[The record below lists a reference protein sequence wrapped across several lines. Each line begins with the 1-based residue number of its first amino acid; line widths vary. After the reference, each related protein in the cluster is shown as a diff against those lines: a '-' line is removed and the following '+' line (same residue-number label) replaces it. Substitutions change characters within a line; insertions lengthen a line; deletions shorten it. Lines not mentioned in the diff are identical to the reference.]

1 MATESNRLNT
11 RILLKYDT
19 YANWTANNPVLLAG
33 EVAIATIE
41 ESGNLQ
47 TVNPNGVSTPQ
58 VLIKVG
64 NGTSNYND
72 LKFVS
77 GLAADVYSWAK
88 ASKKP
93 TYAASEI
100 SGLSDYIATAG
111 DTNTEYKLVTVD
123 AATYKYKLQTR
134 AYAGGKWG
142 EWTDVEN
149 GALDLSAIDT
159 RLDTAEGNISDNA
172 TAIAKLNA
180 AADQT
185 GSVLNTVNTKI
196 QTLDANVSQ
205 EAGSDGLALNVVEV
219 DGVITSVSGSIKANT
234 YDAYGSAAAVQ
245 GETSKTVKDVED
257 AAAAAKSAADAAKKA
272 ADDEAAARV
281 AAIQGLYYTA
291 YEAGNDSGSTISFVG
306 TISETDGVISATKRD
321 LVFQSSYDPSTN
333 KAATMADITGAVANL
348 NGAMHFEGVST
359 SDPIENGVTING
371 KPDYVAAAGDI
382 VIYSIKEYVY
392 DGYKWVELG
401 DEGSAAAQI
410 QALDVADITV
420 GADSTLN
427 VVGQTDGSI
436 HATPVKIQIAQSQV
450 TGLTEALTNGSTKDN
465 TQDTAIKANED
476 AIKVINGVS
485 GDNTGDTGKS
495 MRVVAGEVAAAKIG
509 DLDKSDTAVAGEYV
523 SAVSQT
529 DGVITVSRAK
539 LPTIPDLVHTDSTA
553 TTPTAES
560 VSVIADIDVSGH
572 TITDTRVNVATTAG
586 VAAAIAK
593 LDADKDV
600 SSTKHVMTGVT
611 EVDGVLTSI
620 DEVELADIAFSG
632 NVADLKQTAET
643 YIVFDCGS
651 STKNI

>member
-1 MATESNRLNT
+1 MATENNRLNT

-33 EVAIATIE
+33 EVAIATIIE
-41 ESGNLQ
+41 EGNLQ

-88 ASKKP
+88 ASTKP
-93 TYAASEI
+93 TYTANEI

-123 AATYKYKLQTR
+123 AETYKYKLQTR

-159 RLDTAEGNISDNA
+159 RLDTAEGNISKNA
-172 TAIAKLNA
+172 AAIATLNA

-234 YDAYGSAAAVQ
+234 YDAHGSAAAVQ
-245 GETSKTVKDVED
+245 GNTSKTVKDVED
-257 AAAAAKSAADAAKKA
+257 AAAAAKKAADDAQKA

-281 AAIQGLYYTA
+281 AAIQGLDYTE
-291 YEAGNDSGSTISFVG
+291 YVAGNDSGSTISFVG

-333 KAATMADITGAVANL
+333 KAATMADVTGAIADL

-371 KPDYVAAAGDI
+371 KPDYVAAAGDV
-382 VIYSIKEYVY
+382 VIYGVKEYVY
-392 DGYKWVELG
+392 DGSKWVELG

-410 QALDVADITV
+410 QALDVPDINV

-436 HATPVKIQIAQSQV
+436 HATPIKIQIAQSQV
-450 TGLTEALTNGSTKDN
+450 TGLTEALTNGSTKDGE
-465 TQDTAIKANED
+465 QDTAIKANED
-476 AIKVINGVS
+476 AIKVING
-485 GDNTGDTGKS
+485 DDTGKS

-509 DLDKSDTAVAGEYV
+509 DLDKTDTAVAGEYV

-632 NVADLKQTAET
+632 NVKDLKQTAET

>member
-1 MATESNRLNT
+1 MATENNRLNT

-41 ESGNLQ
+41 SGNLQ
-47 TVNPNGVSTPQ
+47 TVNPNGVDTPQ

-88 ASKKP
+88 ASTKP
-93 TYAASEI
+93 TYAANEI
-100 SGLSDYIATAG
+100 SGLSDYISTAG

-159 RLDTAEGNISDNA
+159 RLDTAEGNISNNA
-172 TAIAKLNA
+172 AAIATLNA

-196 QTLDANVSQ
+196 QDLHANVSQ
-205 EAGSDGLALNVVEV
+205 EAGSDGLALNVVEAN
-219 DGVITSVSGSIKANT
+219 GVITSVSGSIKANT

-257 AAAAAKSAADAAKKA
+257 AAAAAQSAADAAKKA
-272 ADDEAAARV
+272 AEDEAAARV
-281 AAIQGLYYTA
+281 AAIQGLDYTA

-306 TISETDGVISATKRD
+306 TISEADGVISATKRD

-333 KAATMADITGAVANL
+333 KAATMADVTGAIADL
-348 NGAMHFEGVST
+348 NGAMHFEGVKDSVPT
-359 SDPIENGVTING
+359 NNEGYS
-371 KPDYVAAAGDI
+371 AGDVII
-382 VIYSIKEYVY
+382 VGIVEYVF
-392 DGYKWVELG
+392 DGTNWVELG
-401 DEGSAAAQI
+401 DEGNAGALIAG
-410 QALDVADITV
+410 LDVPDINV
-420 GADSTLN
+420 GADSTLTLI
-427 VVGQTDGSI
+427 GETDGLV
-436 HATPVKIQIAQSQV
+436 HATATKIQIAQSQV
-450 TGLTEALTNGSTKDN
+450 NGLVDALTNGSTKDGE
-465 TQDTAIKANED
+465 QDTAINANKD
-476 AIKVINGVS
+476 AIDVING
-485 GDNTGDTGKS
+485 DDTGKS
-495 MRVVAGEVAAAKIG
+495 MRVVAGEVASSQIG
-509 DLDKSDTAVAGEYV
+509 DLNKPDTAVAGEYV
-523 SAVSQT
+523 SAVSQAN
-529 DGVITVSRAK
+529 GIITVSRAK

-593 LDADKDV
+593 LGADKDV

-611 EVDGVLTSI
+611 EVNGVLTSI

>member
-1 MATESNRLNT
+1 MATENNRLNT

-33 EVAIATIE
+33 EVAIATI

-88 ASKKP
+88 ASEKP

-123 AATYKYKLQTR
+123 AETYKYKLQTR

-159 RLDTAEGNISDNA
+159 RLDTAESNISDNA
-172 TAIAKLNA
+172 AAIATLKA

-245 GETSKTVKDVED
+245 GNTSKTVKDVED
-257 AAAAAKSAADAAKKA
+257 AAAAAKSAAEAAKKA

-281 AAIQGLYYTA
+281 AAIQGLDYTE
-291 YEAGNDSGSTISFVG
+291 YVAGNDSGSTISFVG

-333 KAATMADITGAVANL
+333 KAATMADITGAVADL

-359 SDPIENGVTING
+359 SNPIENGVTING
-371 KPDYVAAAGDI
+371 KPDYVAAAGDV
-382 VIYSIKEYVY
+382 VIYGIKEYVY
-392 DGYKWVELG
+392 DGSKWVELG

-410 QALDVADITV
+410 QALDVADINV

-436 HATPVKIQIAQSQV
+436 HATPIKIQIAQSQV
-450 TGLTEALTNGSTKDN
+450 TGLVDALTNGSTKDSA
-465 TQDTAIKANED
+465 QDTAINANKD
-476 AIKVINGVS
+476 AIDVING
-485 GDNTGDTGKS
+485 DDAGKS
-495 MRVVAGEVAAAKIG
+495 MRVVAGEVATAQIG
-509 DLDKSDTAVAGEYV
+509 GLDKPDTAVAGEYV
-523 SAVSQT
+523 SAVSQS

-553 TTPTAES
+553 TTPTVES

-593 LDADKDV
+593 LDADKNV
-600 SSTKHVMTGVT
+600 SSVKHVMTGVT

>member
-1 MATESNRLNT
+1 MATENNRLNT

-41 ESGNLQ
+41 SGNLQ
-47 TVNPNGVSTPQ
+47 TVNPNGVDTPQ

-77 GLAADVYSWAK
+77 GLAADVYDWAK
-88 ASKKP
+88 ASTKP
-93 TYAASEI
+93 TYAANEI
-100 SGLSDYIATAG
+100 SGLSDYISTAG

-159 RLDTAEGNISDNA
+159 RLDTAESNISKNA
-172 TAIAKLNA
+172 AAIATLNA

-185 GSVLNTVNTKI
+185 GSVLNTINTKI
-196 QTLDANVSQ
+196 QDLHANVSQ
-205 EAGSDGLALNVVEV
+205 EAGSDGLALNVVEAN
-219 DGVITSVSGSIKANT
+219 GVITSVSGSIKANT

-245 GETSKTVKDVED
+245 GKTSKTVKDVED

-272 ADDEAAARV
+272 AEDEVAARV
-281 AAIQGLYYTA
+281 AAIQGLDYTE
-291 YEAGNDSGSTISFVG
+291 YVAGNDSGSTISFVG
-306 TISETDGVISATKRD
+306 TISEADGVISATKRD

-333 KAATMADITGAVANL
+333 KAATMADVTGAIADL

-371 KPDYVAAAGDI
+371 KPDYVAAAGDV
-382 VIYSIKEYVY
+382 VIYGIKEYVY
-392 DGYKWVELG
+392 DGSKWVELG
-401 DEGSAAAQI
+401 DEGNAGALIAG
-410 QALDVADITV
+410 LDVPDINV
-420 GADSTLN
+420 GADSTLTLI
-427 VVGQTDGSI
+427 GETDGLI
-436 HATPVKIQIAQSQV
+436 HATATKIQITQSQV
-450 TGLTEALTNGSTKDN
+450 TGLEDALTNGSTKDSQ
-465 TQDTAIKANED
+465 QDTVIKANED
-476 AIKVINGVS
+476 AIKVING
-485 GDNTGDTGKS
+485 DDTGKS
-495 MRVVAGEVAAAKIG
+495 MRVVAGEVAAAQIG
-509 DLDKSDTAVAGEYV
+509 GLDKPDTAVAGEYV
-523 SAVSQT
+523 SAVSQS

-553 TTPTAES
+553 TTPTEES

-593 LDADKDV
+593 LGADKDV

-632 NVADLKQTAET
+632 NVKDLKQTAET

>member
-41 ESGNLQ
+41 NGNLQ

-88 ASKKP
+88 ASTKP

-100 SGLSDYIATAG
+100 SGLSDYISTAG

-159 RLDTAEGNISDNA
+159 RLDTAEGDISDNA
-172 TAIAKLNA
+172 AAIATLNA

-196 QTLDANVSQ
+196 QTLNADVSQ
-205 EAGSDGLALNVVEV
+205 EAGSDGLALNVVEAN
-219 DGVITSVSGSIKANT
+219 GVITSVSGSIKANT

-245 GETSKTVKDVED
+245 GKTSKTVKDVEE

-281 AAIQGLYYTA
+281 AAIQGLDYTA

-306 TISETDGVISATKRD
+306 TISEADGVISATKRD

-333 KAATMADITGAVANL
+333 KAATMADVTGAIADL
-348 NGAMHFEGVST
+348 NGAMHFEGVKDSVPT
-359 SDPIENGVTING
+359 NNEGYS
-371 KPDYVAAAGDI
+371 AGDVII
-382 VIYSIKEYVY
+382 VGIVEYVF
-392 DGYKWVELG
+392 DGTKWSELG
-401 DEGSAAAQI
+401 NEGTAGALIAG
-410 QALDVADITV
+410 LDVDDINV
-420 GADSTLN
+420 GADSTLTLI
-427 VVGQTDGSI
+427 GETDGLI
-436 HATPVKIQIAQSQV
+436 HATATKIKIAQSQV
-450 TGLTEALTNGSTKDN
+450 DGLEDALTNGSTKDSQ
-465 TQDTAIKANED
+465 QDTAIKANAD

-560 VSVIADIDVSGH
+560 VSVVSDIDVSGH

>member
-33 EVAIATIE
+33 EVAIATI

-88 ASKKP
+88 AENKP
-93 TYAASEI
+93 TYSANEI
-100 SGLSDYIATAG
+100 SGLSDYISTAG

-142 EWTDVEN
+142 EWADVEN

-159 RLDTAEGNISDNA
+159 RLDTAESNISDNA
-172 TAIAKLNA
+172 AAIATLNA

-196 QTLDANVSQ
+196 QTLHADVSQ
-205 EAGSDGLALNVVEV
+205 EAGLDGLALNVVEAN
-219 DGVITSVSGSIKANT
+219 GVITSVSGSIKANT

-245 GETSKTVKDVED
+245 GKTSKTVKDVED

-272 ADDEAAARV
+272 AEDEAAARV
-281 AAIQGLYYTA
+281 AAIQGLDYAEYV
-291 YEAGNDSGSTISFVG
+291 AGNDSGSTISFVG

-333 KAATMADITGAVANL
+333 KAATMADITGAVADL
-348 NGAMHFEGVST
+348 NGAMHFEGVKDSVPT
-359 SDPIENGVTING
+359 NNEGYS
-371 KPDYVAAAGDI
+371 AGDVII
-382 VIYSIKEYVY
+382 VGIVEYVF
-392 DGYKWVELG
+392 DGTKWVELG
-401 DEGSAAAQI
+401 NEGTAGALIAG
-410 QALDVADITV
+410 LDVPDIEV
-420 GADSTLN
+420 GADSTLT
-427 VVGQTDGSI
+427 VIGETDGLV
-436 HATPVKIQIAQSQV
+436 HATATKIQIAQSQV

-495 MRVVAGEVAAAKIG
+495 MRVVAGEVAAAQIG
-509 DLDKSDTAVAGEYV
+509 DLNKPDTAVAGEYV

-529 DGVITVSRAK
+529 DGIITVSRAK

-553 TTPTAES
+553 TTPTAGS

-593 LDADKDV
+593 LDADKNV
-600 SSTKHVMTGVT
+600 SSVKHVMTGVT
-611 EVDGVLTSI
+611 EADGVLTSI
-620 DEVELADIAFSG
+620 DEVQLSDIAFSG

>member
-1 MATESNRLNT
+1 MATENNRLNT

-41 ESGNLQ
+41 SGNLQ
-47 TVNPNGVSTPQ
+47 TVNPNGVDTPQ

-88 ASKKP
+88 ASTKP
-93 TYAASEI
+93 TYKANEI

-159 RLDTAEGNISDNA
+159 RLDTAESNISKNA
-172 TAIAKLNA
+172 SAITKLNA

-196 QTLDANVSQ
+196 QTLNADVSQ
-205 EAGSDGLALNVVEV
+205 EAGLDGLALNVVEAN
-219 DGVITSVSGSIKANT
+219 GVITTISGSIKANT

-245 GETSKTVKDVED
+245 GGTSKTVKDVED
-257 AAAAAKSAADAAKKA
+257 AAVAAKSAADAAKKA
-272 ADDEAAARV
+272 AEDEAAARV
-281 AAIQGLYYTA
+281 AAIQGLDYTE
-291 YEAGNDSGSTISFVG
+291 YVSGNDSGSTISFVG
-306 TISETDGVISATKRD
+306 TISEADGVISATKRD

-333 KAATMADITGAVANL
+333 KAATMADITGAVADL

-371 KPDYVAAAGDI
+371 KPDYVAAAGDV
-382 VIYSIKEYVY
+382 VIYGIKEYVY
-392 DGYKWVELG
+392 DGSKWVELG

-420 GADSTLN
+420 GADNTLS
-427 VVGQTDGSI
+427 VVGQTDGYI

-450 TGLTEALTNGSTKDN
+450 TGLVDALTNGSTKDGE
-465 TQDTAIKANED
+465 QDTAIKANED
-476 AIKVINGVS
+476 AIKAING
-485 GDNTGDTGKS
+485 DDTGKS
-495 MRVVAGEVAAAKIG
+495 MRAVAGEVASAQIG
-509 DLDKSDTAVAGEYV
+509 DLNKPDTAVAGEYV
-523 SAVSQT
+523 SAVSQSN
-529 DGVITVSRAK
+529 GIITVSRAK

-553 TTPTAES
+553 TTPTVES

-593 LDADKDV
+593 LDADKNV

-620 DEVELADIAFSG
+620 DQVELADIAFSG

>member
-41 ESGNLQ
+41 SGNPQ
-47 TVNPNGVSTPQ
+47 TVNPNGIQTPQ
-58 VLIKVG
+58 ILIKVG

-88 ASKKP
+88 ASEKP
-93 TYAASEI
+93 TYSASEI

-123 AATYKYKLQTR
+123 AETYKYKLQTR

-142 EWTDVEN
+142 EWIDVEN

-159 RLDTAEGNISDNA
+159 RLDTAESNISDNA
-172 TAIAKLNA
+172 AAIATLKA

-219 DGVITSVSGSIKANT
+219 DGVITSVSGSIKTNT

-281 AAIQGLYYTA
+281 AAIQGLNYTE
-291 YEAGNDSGSTISFVG
+291 YVAGNDSGSTISFVG
-306 TISETDGVISATKRD
+306 TISEADGIVSATKRD

-333 KAATMADITGAVANL
+333 KAATMADITGAVADL

-371 KPDYVAAAGDI
+371 KPDYVAAAGDV
-382 VIYSIKEYVY
+382 VIYGIKEYVY
-392 DGYKWVELG
+392 DGSKWVELG

-410 QALDVADITV
+410 QALDVDDINV
-420 GADSTLN
+420 GADNTLS

-436 HATPVKIQIAQSQV
+436 HATPIKIQIAQSQV
-450 TGLTEALTNGSTKDN
+450 NGLVDALTNGSTKDGE
-465 TQDTAIKANED
+465 QDTAINANKD
-476 AIKVINGVS
+476 AIDVINGT
-485 GDNTGDTGKS
+485 DAGKS
-495 MRVVAGEVAAAKIG
+495 MRVVAGEVASAQIG
-509 DLDKSDTAVAGEYV
+509 DLNKPDTAVAGEYV
-523 SAVSQT
+523 SAVSQAN
-529 DGVITVSRAK
+529 GIITVSRAK

>member
-1 MATESNRLNT
+1 MATESNRLNA
-11 RILLKYDT
+11 RILLKYDA

-33 EVAIATIE
+33 EVAIATI

-77 GLAADVYSWAK
+77 GLAADVYDWAK
-88 ASKKP
+88 ASTKP
-93 TYAASEI
+93 TYAATEI
-100 SGLSDYIATAG
+100 SGLSEYIASAG

-134 AYAGGKWG
+134 AYAGGKWD

-159 RLDTAEGNISDNA
+159 RLDTAEGNISNNA
-172 TAIAKLNA
+172 AAIATLNA

-196 QTLDANVSQ
+196 QDLHANVSQ
-205 EAGSDGLALNVVEV
+205 EAGSDGLALNVVEAN
-219 DGVITSVSGSIKANT
+219 GVITSVSGSIKANT
-234 YDAYGSAAAVQ
+234 YDAYGSAAAVR

-257 AAAAAKSAADAAKKA
+257 AAAAAKKAADAAKKA

-281 AAIQGLYYTA
+281 AAIQGLDYTA

-306 TISETDGVISATKRD
+306 TISEADGVISATKRD

-333 KAATMADITGAVANL
+333 KAATMADITGAVADL
-348 NGAMHFEGVST
+348 NGAMHFEGVKDSVPVDNEGY
-359 SDPIENGVTING
+359 S
-371 KPDYVAAAGDI
+371 AGDVII
-382 VIYSIKEYVY
+382 VGIVEYVF
-392 DGYKWVELG
+392 DGTNWVELG
-401 DEGSAAAQI
+401 NEGTAGALIAG
-410 QALDVADITV
+410 LDVPDIKV
-420 GADSTLN
+420 GADSTLT
-427 VVGQTDGSI
+427 VIGETDGLV
-436 HATPVKIQIAQSQV
+436 HATATKIKIAQSQV
-450 TGLTEALTNGSTKDN
+450 DGLTEALTNGSTKDGE
-465 TQDTAIKANED
+465 QDTAINANKD
-476 AIKVINGVS
+476 AIDVING
-485 GDNTGDTGKS
+485 DDTGKS
-495 MRVVAGEVAAAKIG
+495 MRVVAGEVASAQIG
-509 DLDKSDTAVAGEYV
+509 DLNKPDTAVAGEYV
-523 SAVSQT
+523 SAVSQAN
-529 DGVITVSRAK
+529 GIITVSRAK

-586 VAAAIAK
+586 VAAAISK
-593 LDADKDV
+593 LVADKDV
-600 SSTKHVMTGVT
+600 SSTKRVMTGVT

-632 NVADLKQTAET
+632 NVKDLKQTAET

>member
-33 EVAIATIE
+33 EIAIATI

-88 ASKKP
+88 ASEKP
-93 TYAASEI
+93 TYTANEI

-159 RLDTAEGNISDNA
+159 RLDTAESNISKNA
-172 TAIAKLNA
+172 AAIATLNA

-196 QTLDANVSQ
+196 QDLHANVSQ
-205 EAGSDGLALNVVEV
+205 EAGSDGLALNVVEAN
-219 DGVITSVSGSIKANT
+219 GVITSVSGSIKANT
-234 YDAYGSAAAVQ
+234 YDAYGSAAAVR

-257 AAAAAKSAADAAKKA
+257 AAAAAKKAADAAKKA

-281 AAIQGLYYTA
+281 AAIQGLDYTA

-306 TISETDGVISATKRD
+306 TISEADGVISATKRD

-333 KAATMADITGAVANL
+333 KAATMADITGAVADL
-348 NGAMHFEGVST
+348 NGAMHFEGVKDSVPVDNEGY
-359 SDPIENGVTING
+359 S
-371 KPDYVAAAGDI
+371 AGDVII
-382 VIYSIKEYVY
+382 VGIVEYVF
-392 DGYKWVELG
+392 DGTNWVELG
-401 DEGSAAAQI
+401 NEGTAGALIAG
-410 QALDVADITV
+410 LDVPDIKV
-420 GADSTLN
+420 GADSTLT
-427 VVGQTDGSI
+427 VIGETDGLV
-436 HATPVKIQIAQSQV
+436 HATATKIKIAQSQV
-450 TGLTEALTNGSTKDN
+450 DGLTEALTNGSTKDGE
-465 TQDTAIKANED
+465 QDTAINANKD
-476 AIKVINGVS
+476 AIDVING
-485 GDNTGDTGKS
+485 DDTGKS
-495 MRVVAGEVAAAKIG
+495 MRVVAGEVASAQIG
-509 DLDKSDTAVAGEYV
+509 DLNKPDTAVAGEYV
-523 SAVSQT
+523 SAVSQAN
-529 DGVITVSRAK
+529 GIITVSRAK

-632 NVADLKQTAET
+632 NVADLKQTADT

>member
-33 EVAIATIE
+33 EVAIATI

-77 GLAADVYSWAK
+77 GLAADVYDWAK
-88 ASKKP
+88 ASTKP

-100 SGLSDYIATAG
+100 SGLSDYISTAG

-123 AATYKYKLQTR
+123 AATYQYKLQTR

-159 RLDTAEGNISDNA
+159 RLDTAEGNISNNA
-172 TAIAKLNA
+172 AAIATLNA

-196 QTLDANVSQ
+196 QTLNADVSQ
-205 EAGSDGLALNVVEV
+205 EAGSDGLALNVVEAN
-219 DGVITSVSGSIKANT
+219 GVITTISGSIKANT

-245 GETSKTVKDVED
+245 GNTSKTVKDVED
-257 AAAAAKSAADAAKKA
+257 AAAAAQSAADAAKKA

-281 AAIQGLYYTA
+281 AAIQGLDYTE
-291 YEAGNDSGSTISFVG
+291 YVAGNDSGSTISFVG
-306 TISETDGVISATKRD
+306 TISEADGIVSATKRD

-333 KAATMADITGAVANL
+333 KAATMADITGAVADL
-348 NGAMHFEGVST
+348 NGAMHFEGVKDSVPT
-359 SDPIENGVTING
+359 NNEGYS
-371 KPDYVAAAGDI
+371 AGDVII
-382 VIYSIKEYVY
+382 VGIVEYVF
-392 DGYKWVELG
+392 DGTNWVELG
-401 DEGSAAAQI
+401 NEGTAGALIAG
-410 QALDVADITV
+410 LDVDDINV
-420 GADSTLN
+420 GADSTLT
-427 VVGQTDGSI
+427 VIGETDGLV
-436 HATPVKIQIAQSQV
+436 HATATKIKIAQSQV
-450 TGLTEALTNGSTKDN
+450 DGLTEALTNGSTKDGE
-465 TQDTAIKANED
+465 QDTAIKANEN
-476 AIKVINGVS
+476 AIKAING
-485 GDNTGDTGKS
+485 DDTGKS
-495 MRVVAGEVAAAKIG
+495 MRAVAGEVASAQIG
-509 DLDKSDTAVAGEYV
+509 DLNKLDTAVAGEYV
-523 SAVSQT
+523 SAVSQSN
-529 DGVITVSRAK
+529 GIITVSRAK

-553 TTPTAES
+553 TTPTVES

-593 LDADKDV
+593 LDADKNV

>member
-33 EVAIATIE
+33 EVAIATI

-88 ASKKP
+88 ASEKP
-93 TYAASEI
+93 TYTASEI
-100 SGLSDYIATAG
+100 SGLSDYIASAG

-123 AATYKYKLQTR
+123 AETYKYKLQTR

-159 RLDTAEGNISDNA
+159 RLDTAEGNIRDNA
-172 TAIAKLNA
+172 SAIATLNA

-219 DGVITSVSGSIKANT
+219 DGVITSVSGSIKTNT

-245 GETSKTVKDVED
+245 GNTSKTVKDVED
-257 AAAAAKSAADAAKKA
+257 AAAAAKSAAEAAKKA
-272 ADDEAAARV
+272 AEDEAAARV
-281 AAIQGLYYTA
+281 AAIQGLDYTE
-291 YEAGNDSGSTISFVG
+291 YVAGNDSGSTISFVG

-333 KAATMADITGAVANL
+333 KAATMADVTGAIADL
-348 NGAMHFEGVST
+348 NGAMHFEGVKDSVPT
-359 SDPIENGVTING
+359 NNEGYS
-371 KPDYVAAAGDI
+371 AGDVII
-382 VIYSIKEYVY
+382 VGIVEYVF
-392 DGYKWVELG
+392 DGTNWVELG
-401 DEGSAAAQI
+401 DEGNAGALIAG
-410 QALDVADITV
+410 LDVPDITV
-420 GADSTLN
+420 GADSTLTLI
-427 VVGQTDGSI
+427 GETDGLV
-436 HATPVKIQIAQSQV
+436 HATATKIQIAQSQV
-450 TGLTEALTNGSTKDN
+450 TGLVDALTNGSTKDGE
-465 TQDTAIKANED
+465 QDTAIKNNAD
-476 AIKVINGVS
+476 AIKAING
-485 GDNTGDTGKS
+485 DDTGKS
-495 MRVVAGEVAAAKIG
+495 MRVVAGEVASAQIG
-509 DLDKSDTAVAGEYV
+509 DLNKSDTAVAGEYV
-523 SAVSQT
+523 SAVSQAN
-529 DGVITVSRAK
+529 GIITVSRAK

-593 LDADKDV
+593 LDADKNV
-600 SSTKHVMTGVT
+600 SSVKHVMTGVT

>member
-11 RILLKYDT
+11 RILLKYDS
-19 YANWTANNPVLLAG
+19 YANWTTNNPVLLAG

-41 ESGNLQ
+41 SGNLQ
-47 TVNPNGVSTPQ
+47 TVNPNGISTPQ

-64 NGTSNYND
+64 NGTNNYND

-77 GLAADVYSWAK
+77 GLAADVYDWAK
-88 ASKKP
+88 AEKKP
-93 TYAASEI
+93 TYAATEI
-100 SGLSDYIATAG
+100 TGLSDYIATAG

-134 AYAGGKWG
+134 AYADGQWG
-142 EWTDVEN
+142 EWADVEN

-172 TAIAKLNA
+172 AAIAKLNA
-180 AADQT
+180 AADQE

-219 DGVITSVSGSIKANT
+219 DGVITSVSGSIAANT
-234 YDAYGSAAAVQ
+234 YDAYGSASAVL
-245 GETSKTVKDVED
+245 GADGDASTANTVHGAKK
-257 AAAAAKSAADAAKKA
+257 AAAEALAAANAAQKA
-272 ADDEAAARV
+272 ADDEAAARKE
-281 AAIQGLYYTA
+281 AIQGLDYTG

-306 TISETDGVISATKRD
+306 TISETDGIISATKRD

-333 KAATMADITGAVANL
+333 KAATMADVTGAVADL
-348 NGAMHFEGVST
+348 TGAMHFEGVKDSVPVDNDGY
-359 SDPIENGVTING
+359 SS
-371 KPDYVAAAGDI
+371 GDVII
-382 VIYSIKEYVY
+382 VGITEYVF
-392 DGYKWVELG
+392 DGTNWVELG
-401 DEGSAAAQI
+401 NEGTAGALIAG
-410 QALDVADITV
+410 LDVPDITV
-420 GADSTLN
+420 GADSTLT
-427 VVGQTDGSI
+427 VIGETDGLV

-450 TGLTEALTNGSTKDN
+450 TGLEDALTNGSTKDGE
-465 TQDTAIKANED
+465 QDTAIKKNAD
-476 AIKVINGVS
+476 AIDVINGVTADS
-485 GDNTGDTGKS
+485 TGDTGKS
-495 MRVVAGEVAAAKIG
+495 MRIVAGEVATAQINA
-509 DLDKSDTAVAGEYV
+509 LDKNDEAVAGEYV
-523 SAVSQT
+523 SAVSQA
-529 DGVITVSRAK
+529 DGVITVTRAK
-539 LPTIPDLVHTDSTA
+539 LPTIPDLVHEDSTA
-553 TTPTAES
+553 TTPEAES
-560 VSVIADIDVSGH
+560 VSVVADIDVNGH

-600 SSTKHVMTGVT
+600 SSAKHVMTGVT

>member
-1 MATESNRLNT
+1 MTTESNRLNT

-33 EVAIATIE
+33 EIAIATI

-64 NGTSNYND
+64 NGTSNYNN

-88 ASKKP
+88 ASTKP
-93 TYAASEI
+93 TYTANEI
-100 SGLSDYIATAG
+100 SGLSDYISTAG

-134 AYAGGKWG
+134 AYASGQWG

-159 RLDTAEGNISDNA
+159 RLDTAESNISKNA
-172 TAIAKLNA
+172 AAIATLNA

-196 QTLDANVSQ
+196 QDLNANVSQ
-205 EAGSDGLALNVVEV
+205 EAGSDGLALNVVEAN
-219 DGVITSVSGSIKANT
+219 GVITSVSGSIKAHT

-245 GETSKTVKDVED
+245 GQTSKTVKDVED
-257 AAAAAKSAADAAKKA
+257 AASAAKSAADAAKKA
-272 ADDEAAARV
+272 AEDEAAARV
-281 AAIQGLYYTA
+281 AAIQGLDYNA

-333 KAATMADITGAVANL
+333 KAATMADVTGAIADL
-348 NGAMHFEGVST
+348 NGAMHFEGVKDSVPT
-359 SDPIENGVTING
+359 NNEGYS
-371 KPDYVAAAGDI
+371 AGDVII
-382 VIYSIKEYVY
+382 VGIVEYVF
-392 DGYKWVELG
+392 DGTNWVELG
-401 DEGSAAAQI
+401 DEGNAGALIAG
-410 QALDVADITV
+410 LDVDDINV
-420 GADSTLN
+420 GADSTLTLI
-427 VVGQTDGSI
+427 GETDGLV
-436 HATPVKIQIAQSQV
+436 HATATKIQIAQSQV

-465 TQDTAIKANED
+465 AQDTVIKANED

-495 MRVVAGEVAAAKIG
+495 MRIVAGEVAAAKIG
-509 DLDKSDTAVAGEYV
+509 NLDKSDTAVAGEYV

-529 DGVITVSRAK
+529 DGVITVSRTK

-593 LDADKDV
+593 LGADKDV

-611 EVDGVLTSI
+611 EVNGILTSI

>member
-33 EVAIATIE
+33 EVAIATI

-77 GLAADVYSWAK
+77 GLAADVYDWAK
-88 ASKKP
+88 ASTKP
-93 TYAASEI
+93 TYTANEI
-100 SGLSDYIATAG
+100 SGLSDYISTAG

-123 AATYKYKLQTR
+123 AATYQYKLQTR

-159 RLDTAEGNISDNA
+159 RLDTAEGNIRDNA
-172 TAIAKLNA
+172 AAIATLNA

-185 GSVLNTVNTKI
+185 GSVLNTVNTQI
-196 QTLDANVSQ
+196 QTLNANVSQ
-205 EAGSDGLALNVVEV
+205 EAGSDGLALNVVEAN
-219 DGVITSVSGSIKANT
+219 GVITSVSGSIKANT
-234 YDAYGSAAAVQ
+234 YDTYGSAAAVQ
-245 GETSKTVKDVED
+245 GKTSKTVKDIED

-281 AAIQGLYYTA
+281 AAIQGLDYTA

-306 TISETDGVISATKRD
+306 TISEADGVISATKRD

-333 KAATMADITGAVANL
+333 KAATMADVTGAIADL
-348 NGAMHFEGVST
+348 NGAMHFEGVKDSVPT
-359 SDPIENGVTING
+359 NNEGYS
-371 KPDYVAAAGDI
+371 AGDVII
-382 VIYSIKEYVY
+382 VGIVEYVF
-392 DGYKWVELG
+392 DGTNWVELG
-401 DEGSAAAQI
+401 DEGNAGALIAG
-410 QALDVADITV
+410 LDVDDINV
-420 GADSTLN
+420 GADSTLTLI
-427 VVGQTDGSI
+427 GETDGLV
-436 HATPVKIQIAQSQV
+436 HATATKIQIAQSQV
-450 TGLTEALTNGSTKDN
+450 TGLVDALTNGSTKDGE
-465 TQDTAIKANED
+465 QDTAIKNNAD
-476 AIKVINGVS
+476 AIKVIQ
-485 GDNTGDTGKS
+485 GDDTTKS
-495 MRVVAGEVAAAKIG
+495 MRVVAGEVAAAQIG

-529 DGVITVSRAK
+529 DGIITVSRAK

-553 TTPTAES
+553 TTPTVES

-593 LDADKDV
+593 LDANKDV

-632 NVADLKQTAET
+632 NVADLKQTSET

>member
-33 EVAIATIE
+33 EVAIATI

-88 ASKKP
+88 ASEKP
-93 TYAASEI
+93 TYTANEI

-123 AATYKYKLQTR
+123 AETYKYKLQTR

-159 RLDTAEGNISDNA
+159 RLDTAEGNISNNA
-172 TAIAKLNA
+172 AAIATLNA

-196 QTLDANVSQ
+196 QTLNANVSQ
-205 EAGSDGLALNVVEV
+205 KAGSDGLALNVVEAN
-219 DGVITSVSGSIKANT
+219 GVITSVSGSIKANT

-281 AAIQGLYYTA
+281 AAIQGLDYDGYV
-291 YEAGNDSGSTISFVG
+291 AGNDSGSTISFVG

-333 KAATMADITGAVANL
+333 KAATMADVTGAVADL

-371 KPDYVAAAGDI
+371 KPDYVAAAGDV
-382 VIYSIKEYVY
+382 VIYGIKEYVY
-392 DGYKWVELG
+392 DGSKWVELG

-420 GADSTLN
+420 GADNTLS

-436 HATPVKIQIAQSQV
+436 HATPIKIQIAQSQV
-450 TGLTEALTNGSTKDN
+450 TGLVDALTNGSTKDGE
-465 TQDTAIKANED
+465 QDTAIKANED
-476 AIKVINGVS
+476 AIKVING
-485 GDNTGDTGKS
+485 DDTGKS
-495 MRVVAGEVAAAKIG
+495 MRVVAGEVASAQIG
-509 DLDKSDTAVAGEYV
+509 DLNKPDTAVAGEYV
-523 SAVSQT
+523 SAVSQSN
-529 DGVITVSRAK
+529 GIITVSRAK

-553 TTPTAES
+553 TTPTEES
-560 VSVIADIDVSGH
+560 VSVVADIDVSGH

-593 LDADKDV
+593 LDADKNV
-600 SSTKHVMTGVT
+600 SSAKHVMTGVT

>member
-33 EVAIATIE
+33 EVAIATI

-88 ASKKP
+88 AENKP
-93 TYAASEI
+93 TYAATEI
-100 SGLSDYIATAG
+100 TGLSDYIASAG

-172 TAIAKLNA
+172 AAIATLNA
-180 AADQT
+180 AADQI

-234 YDAYGSAAAVQ
+234 YDTYGSAAAVQ
-245 GETSKTVKDVED
+245 GNTSKTVKDVED
-257 AAAAAKSAADAAKKA
+257 AAAAAKKAADDAQKA

-281 AAIQGLYYTA
+281 AAIQGLDYTE
-291 YEAGNDSGSTISFVG
+291 YVAGNDSGSTISFVG
-306 TISETDGVISATKRD
+306 TISEADGVISATKRD

-333 KAATMADITGAVANL
+333 KAATMADVTGAIADL
-348 NGAMHFEGVST
+348 NGAMHFEGVKDSVPT
-359 SDPIENGVTING
+359 NNEGYS
-371 KPDYVAAAGDI
+371 AGDVII
-382 VIYSIKEYVY
+382 VGIVEYVF
-392 DGYKWVELG
+392 DGTNWVELG
-401 DEGSAAAQI
+401 DEGNAGALIAG
-410 QALDVADITV
+410 LDVEDINV
-420 GADSTLN
+420 GADKTLTLI
-427 VVGQTDGSI
+427 GETDGLV
-436 HATPVKIQIAQSQV
+436 HATTTKIQIAQSQV
-450 TGLTEALTNGSTKDN
+450 TGLTEALTNGSTKDGE
-465 TQDTAIKANED
+465 QDTAIKNNAD
-476 AIKVINGVS
+476 AIKVING
-485 GDNTGDTGKS
+485 DDTGKS
-495 MRVVAGEVAAAKIG
+495 MRVVAGEVASAQIG
-509 DLDKSDTAVAGEYV
+509 DLNKPDTAVDGEYV
-523 SAVSQT
+523 SAVSQSN
-529 DGVITVSRAK
+529 GVITVSRAK

-560 VSVIADIDVSGH
+560 VSVVADIDVSGH

-593 LDADKDV
+593 LDANKDV
-600 SSTKHVMTGVT
+600 SSAKHVMTGVT

>member
-1 MATESNRLNT
+1 MATENNRLNT

-41 ESGNLQ
+41 SGNLQ
-47 TVNPNGVSTPQ
+47 TVNPNGVDTPQ

-88 ASKKP
+88 ASTKP
-93 TYAASEI
+93 TYTANEI
-100 SGLSDYIATAG
+100 SGLSDYISTAG

-123 AATYKYKLQTR
+123 AATYQYKLQTR

-159 RLDTAEGNISDNA
+159 RLDTAESDISDNA
-172 TAIAKLNA
+172 AAIATLNA

-196 QTLDANVSQ
+196 QTLNANVSQ
-205 EAGSDGLALNVVEV
+205 EAGSDGLALNVVEAN
-219 DGVITSVSGSIKANT
+219 GVITSVSGSIKANT

-245 GETSKTVKDVED
+245 GKTSKTVKDVED

-281 AAIQGLYYTA
+281 AAIQGLDYTE
-291 YEAGNDSGSTISFVG
+291 YVAGNDSGSTISFVG
-306 TISETDGVISATKRD
+306 TISEADGVISATKRD

-333 KAATMADITGAVANL
+333 KAATMADVTGAVADL

-382 VIYSIKEYVY
+382 VIYGIKEYVY
-392 DGYKWVELG
+392 DGSKWVELG

-420 GADSTLN
+420 GADSTLS

-436 HATPVKIQIAQSQV
+436 HATPVKIKIEQSQV
-450 TGLTEALTNGSTKDN
+450 TGLVDALTNGSTKDN
-465 TQDTAIKANED
+465 AQDTAIKANED

-495 MRVVAGEVAAAKIG
+495 MRVVAGEVAAAQIG

-593 LDADKDV
+593 LDADKNV
-600 SSTKHVMTGVT
+600 SSVKHVMTGVT

>member
-33 EVAIATIE
+33 EVAIATI

-77 GLAADVYSWAK
+77 GLAADVYDWAK

-93 TYAASEI
+93 TYAANEI

-159 RLDTAEGNISDNA
+159 RLDTAESNISGNA
-172 TAIAKLNA
+172 AAIATLNA
-180 AADQT
+180 GADQT

-196 QTLDANVSQ
+196 QTLHADVSQ
-205 EAGSDGLALNVVEV
+205 EAGSDGLALNVVEAN
-219 DGVITSVSGSIKANT
+219 GVITSVSGSIKANT
-234 YDAYGSAAAVQ
+234 YDAYGSAAAIQ
-245 GETSKTVKDVED
+245 GKTSKTVKDVED
-257 AAAAAKSAADAAKKA
+257 AATAAKSAADAAKKA

-281 AAIQGLYYTA
+281 AAIQGLDYTE
-291 YEAGNDSGSTISFVG
+291 YVAGNDSGSTISFVG
-306 TISETDGVISATKRD
+306 TISEADGVISATKRD

-333 KAATMADITGAVANL
+333 KAATMADITGAVADL
-348 NGAMHFEGVST
+348 NGAMHFEGVKDSVPVDNEGY
-359 SDPIENGVTING
+359 S
-371 KPDYVAAAGDI
+371 AGDVII
-382 VIYSIKEYVY
+382 VGIVEYVF
-392 DGYKWVELG
+392 DGTNWVELG
-401 DEGSAAAQI
+401 NEGTAGALIAG
-410 QALDVADITV
+410 LDVPDIKV
-420 GADSTLN
+420 GADSTLT
-427 VVGQTDGSI
+427 VIGETDGLV
-436 HATPVKIQIAQSQV
+436 HATATKIKIAQSQV
-450 TGLTEALTNGSTKDN
+450 DGLTEALTNGSTKDGE
-465 TQDTAIKANED
+465 QDTAINANKD
-476 AIKVINGVS
+476 AIDVING
-485 GDNTGDTGKS
+485 DDTGKS
-495 MRVVAGEVAAAKIG
+495 MRVVAGEVAAAQIG
-509 DLDKSDTAVAGEYV
+509 GLDKPDTAVAGEYV
-523 SAVSQT
+523 SAVSQS

-539 LPTIPDLVHTDSTA
+539 LPTIPNLVHTDSTA

-593 LDADKDV
+593 LDADKNV
-600 SSTKHVMTGVT
+600 SSVKHVMTGVT

-620 DEVELADIAFSG
+620 DEVQLSDIAFSG

>member
-33 EVAIATIE
+33 EVAIATI

-88 ASKKP
+88 ASEKP
-93 TYAASEI
+93 TYTANEI

-123 AATYKYKLQTR
+123 AATYQYKLQTR

-159 RLDTAEGNISDNA
+159 RLDTAESNISKNA
-172 TAIAKLNA
+172 SAIATLNA

-196 QTLDANVSQ
+196 QDLHANVSQ
-205 EAGSDGLALNVVEV
+205 EAGSDGLALNVVEAN
-219 DGVITSVSGSIKANT
+219 GVITSVSGSIKANT

-245 GETSKTVKDVED
+245 GKTSKTVKDVEE

-272 ADDEAAARV
+272 AEDEAAARV
-281 AAIQGLYYTA
+281 AAIQGLDYTE
-291 YEAGNDSGSTISFVG
+291 YVAGNDSGSTISFVG
-306 TISETDGVISATKRD
+306 TISETDGIISATKRD

-333 KAATMADITGAVANL
+333 KAATMADVTGAIADL
-348 NGAMHFEGVST
+348 NGAMHFEGVKDSVPT
-359 SDPIENGVTING
+359 NNEGYS
-371 KPDYVAAAGDI
+371 AGDVII
-382 VIYSIKEYVY
+382 VGIVEYVF
-392 DGYKWVELG
+392 DGTNWVELG
-401 DEGSAAAQI
+401 DEGNAGALIAG
-410 QALDVADITV
+410 LDVPDINV
-420 GADSTLN
+420 GADSTLTLI
-427 VVGQTDGSI
+427 GETDGLV
-436 HATPVKIQIAQSQV
+436 HATATKIQIAQSQV
-450 TGLTEALTNGSTKDN
+450 NGLVDALTNGSTKDN
-465 TQDTAIKANED
+465 AQDTAIKANED

-495 MRVVAGEVAAAKIG
+495 MRVVAGEVASAKIG
-509 DLDKSDTAVAGEYV
+509 DLNKPDTAIAGEYV

-632 NVADLKQTAET
+632 NVKDLKQTAET

>member
-33 EVAIATIE
+33 EVAIATI

-88 ASKKP
+88 ASEKP
-93 TYAASEI
+93 TYSASEI

-159 RLDTAEGNISDNA
+159 RLDTAEGNISNNA
-172 TAIAKLNA
+172 AAIATLNA
-180 AADQT
+180 AADQK
-185 GSVLNTVNTKI
+185 GSVLNTVNTQI
-196 QTLDANVSQ
+196 QTLNANVSQ
-205 EAGSDGLALNVVEV
+205 EAGSDGLALNVVEAN
-219 DGVITSVSGSIKANT
+219 GVITSVSGSIKANT

-281 AAIQGLYYTA
+281 AAIQGLDYTE
-291 YEAGNDSGSTISFVG
+291 YVAGNDSGSTISFVG
-306 TISETDGVISATKRD
+306 TISEADGVISATKRD

-333 KAATMADITGAVANL
+333 KAATMADVTGAVADL

-359 SDPIENGVTING
+359 SDPIGNGVTING

-382 VIYSIKEYVY
+382 VIYGIKEYVY
-392 DGYKWVELG
+392 DGSKWVELG

-410 QALDVADITV
+410 QALDVADINV

-450 TGLTEALTNGSTKDN
+450 NGLVDALTNGSTKDGE
-465 TQDTAIKANED
+465 QDTAINANKD
-476 AIKVINGVS
+476 AIDVINGT
-485 GDNTGDTGKS
+485 DAGKS
-495 MRVVAGEVAAAKIG
+495 MRVVAGEVASAQIG
-509 DLDKSDTAVAGEYV
+509 DLNKPDTAVAGEYV
-523 SAVSQT
+523 SAVSQSN
-529 DGVITVSRAK
+529 GIITVSRAK

-593 LDADKDV
+593 LDADKNV
-600 SSTKHVMTGVT
+600 SSVKHVMTGVT

>member
-77 GLAADVYSWAK
+77 GLAADVYDWAK

-93 TYAASEI
+93 TYAATEI
-100 SGLSDYIATAG
+100 TGLSDYIATAG

-142 EWTDVEN
+142 AWTDVEN

-172 TAIAKLNA
+172 AAIATLNA
-180 AADQT
+180 GADQK

-234 YDAYGSAAAVQ
+234 YDAHGSAAAVQ
-245 GETSKTVKDVED
+245 GQTSKTVKDVEN

-272 ADDEAAARV
+272 ADDEAAARI
-281 AAIQGLYYTA
+281 AAIQGLDYTA
-291 YEAGNDSGSTISFVG
+291 YVAGNDSGSTISFVG

-333 KAATMADITGAVANL
+333 KAATMADVTGAVADL
-348 NGAMHFEGVST
+348 NGAMHFEGVKDSVPT
-359 SDPIENGVTING
+359 NNEGYS
-371 KPDYVAAAGDI
+371 AGDVII
-382 VIYSIKEYVY
+382 VGIVEYVF
-392 DGYKWVELG
+392 DGTNWVELG
-401 DEGSAAAQI
+401 DEGTAGALIAG
-410 QALDVADITV
+410 LDVQDIKV
-420 GADSTLN
+420 GADSTLTLI
-427 VVGQTDGSI
+427 GETDGLV

-450 TGLTEALTNGSTKDN
+450 TGLTEVLTNGSTKDN

-495 MRVVAGEVAAAKIG
+495 MRVVAGEVAAAQIG
-509 DLDKSDTAVAGEYV
+509 GLDKPDTAVAGEYV

-539 LPTIPDLVHTDSTA
+539 LPTIPNLVHTDSTA

-593 LDADKDV
+593 LDADKNV
-600 SSTKHVMTGVT
+600 SSVKHVMTGVT

-620 DEVELADIAFSG
+620 DEVQLSDIAFSG

>member
-33 EVAIATIE
+33 EVAIATI

-77 GLAADVYSWAK
+77 GLAADVYDWAK

-93 TYAASEI
+93 TYAATEI
-100 SGLSDYIATAG
+100 TGLSDYIASAG

-123 AATYKYKLQTR
+123 AETYKYKLQTR
-134 AYAGGKWG
+134 AYTGGKWG

-159 RLDTAEGNISDNA
+159 RLDTAESNISDNA
-172 TAIAKLNA
+172 AAIATLKA

-245 GETSKTVKDVED
+245 GKTSKTVKDVED
-257 AAAAAKSAADAAKKA
+257 AADAAKSAADAAKKA
-272 ADDEAAARV
+272 ADDEAAARI
-281 AAIQGLYYTA
+281 AAIQGLDYTE
-291 YEAGNDSGSTISFVG
+291 YVAGNDSGSTISFVG
-306 TISETDGVISATKRD
+306 TISEADGVISATKRD

-333 KAATMADITGAVANL
+333 KAATMADITGAVADL
-348 NGAMHFEGVST
+348 NGAMHFEGVKDSIPVDNEGY
-359 SDPIENGVTING
+359 S
-371 KPDYVAAAGDI
+371 AGDVII
-382 VIYSIKEYVY
+382 VGIVEYVF
-392 DGYKWVELG
+392 DGTKWVELG
-401 DEGSAAAQI
+401 NEGTAGALIAG
-410 QALDVADITV
+410 LDVPDIKV
-420 GADSTLN
+420 GADSTLT
-427 VVGQTDGSI
+427 VIGETDGLV
-436 HATPVKIQIAQSQV
+436 HATATKIQIAQSQV
-450 TGLTEALTNGSTKDN
+450 TGLTEALTNGSTKDSA
-465 TQDTAIKANED
+465 QDTAIKNNAD
-476 AIKVINGVS
+476 AIKVINGVN
-485 GDNTGDTGKS
+485 GENTGDTGKS
-495 MRVVAGEVAAAKIG
+495 MRVVAGEVAAAQIG
-509 DLDKSDTAVAGEYV
+509 GLDKPDTAVAGEYV

-539 LPTIPDLVHTDSTA
+539 LPTIPNLVHTDSTA

-593 LDADKDV
+593 LDADKNV

-620 DEVELADIAFSG
+620 DEVKLADIAFSG

>member
-1 MATESNRLNT
+1 MAIESNRLNT

-33 EVAIATIE
+33 EVAIATI

-88 ASKKP
+88 ASEKP
-93 TYAASEI
+93 TYSANEI

-123 AATYKYKLQTR
+123 AETYKYKLQTR

-159 RLDTAEGNISDNA
+159 RLDTAESNISKNA
-172 TAIAKLNA
+172 AAIATLNA

-185 GSVLNTVNTKI
+185 GSVLNTVNTQI
-196 QTLDANVSQ
+196 QTLNANVSQ

-245 GETSKTVKDVED
+245 GGTSKTVKDIED

-281 AAIQGLYYTA
+281 AAIQGLDYTE
-291 YEAGNDSGSTISFVG
+291 YVAGNDSGSTISFVG
-306 TISETDGVISATKRD
+306 TISEADGVISATKRD

-333 KAATMADITGAVANL
+333 KAATMADITGAVADL

-382 VIYSIKEYVY
+382 VIYGIKEYVY
-392 DGYKWVELG
+392 DGSKWVELG

-410 QALDVADITV
+410 QALDVADINV
-420 GADSTLN
+420 GADSTLS

-450 TGLTEALTNGSTKDN
+450 NGLVDALTNGSTKDGE
-465 TQDTAIKANED
+465 QDTAINANKD
-476 AIKVINGVS
+476 AIDVING
-485 GDNTGDTGKS
+485 DDTGKS
-495 MRVVAGEVAAAKIG
+495 MRVVAGEVASAQIG
-509 DLDKSDTAVAGEYV
+509 DLNKSDTAVAGEYV

-593 LDADKDV
+593 LDANKDV

>member
-1 MATESNRLNT
+1 MATENNRLNT

-41 ESGNLQ
+41 SGNLQ
-47 TVNPNGVSTPQ
+47 TVNPNGISTPQ

-64 NGTSNYND
+64 DGTNHYND

-88 ASKKP
+88 AENKP
-93 TYAASEI
+93 TYTANEI
-100 SGLSDYIATAG
+100 SGLSDYISTAG

-123 AATYKYKLQTR
+123 AETYKYKLQTR
-134 AYAGGKWG
+134 AYASGKWG

-159 RLDTAEGNISDNA
+159 RLDTAESDISKNA
-172 TAIAKLNA
+172 SAITKLNA

-281 AAIQGLYYTA
+281 AAIQGLDYTE
-291 YEAGNDSGSTISFVG
+291 YVAGNDSGSTISFVG
-306 TISETDGVISATKRD
+306 TISEADGVISATKRD

-333 KAATMADITGAVANL
+333 KAATMADVTGAVADL
-348 NGAMHFEGVST
+348 NGAMHFEGVKDSVPVDNEGY
-359 SDPIENGVTING
+359 S
-371 KPDYVAAAGDI
+371 AGDVII
-382 VIYSIKEYVY
+382 VGIVEYVF
-392 DGYKWVELG
+392 DGTNWVELG
-401 DEGSAAAQI
+401 NEGTAGALIAG
-410 QALDVADITV
+410 LDVPDIKV
-420 GADSTLN
+420 GADSTLT
-427 VVGQTDGSI
+427 VIGETDGLV
-436 HATPVKIQIAQSQV
+436 HATATKIQIAQSQV
-450 TGLTEALTNGSTKDN
+450 NGLVDALTNGSTKDGE
-465 TQDTAIKANED
+465 QDTAIKANED
-476 AIKVINGVS
+476 AIKVING
-485 GDNTGDTGKS
+485 DDTGKS
-495 MRVVAGEVAAAKIG
+495 MRVVAGEVATAQING
-509 DLDKSDTAVAGEYV
+509 LDTPDTAVTGEYV

-529 DGVITVSRAK
+529 DGIITVSRAK

-553 TTPTAES
+553 TTPTEES

-593 LDADKDV
+593 LDADKNV
-600 SSTKHVMTGVT
+600 SSAKHVMTGVT

-620 DEVELADIAFSG
+620 DEVELSDIAFSG

>member
-41 ESGNLQ
+41 NGNPQ

-77 GLAADVYSWAK
+77 GLAADVYDWAK

-93 TYAASEI
+93 TYAATEI
-100 SGLSDYIATAG
+100 SGLSEYIASAG

-159 RLDTAEGNISDNA
+159 RLDTAESNISDNA
-172 TAIAKLNA
+172 AAIATLNA

-196 QTLDANVSQ
+196 QTLNADVSQ
-205 EAGSDGLALNVVEV
+205 EAGSDGLALNVVEAN
-219 DGVITSVSGSIKANT
+219 GVITSISGSIKANT

-245 GETSKTVKDVED
+245 GNTSKTVKDVED

-272 ADDEAAARV
+272 AEDEAAARV
-281 AAIQGLYYTA
+281 AAIQGLDYTA

-333 KAATMADITGAVANL
+333 KAATMADVTGAVADL

-359 SDPIENGVTING
+359 SDPIGNGVTING

-382 VIYSIKEYVY
+382 VIYGIKEYVY
-392 DGYKWVELG
+392 DGSKWVELG

-410 QALDVADITV
+410 QALDVDDINV
-420 GADSTLN
+420 GANSTLN
-427 VVGQTDGSI
+427 VIGQTDGSI

-465 TQDTAIKANED
+465 AQDTAIKANED
-476 AIKVINGVS
+476 AIKVING
-485 GDNTGDTGKS
+485 DDTGKS
-495 MRVVAGEVAAAKIG
+495 MRVVAGEVATAQIG
-509 DLDKSDTAVAGEYV
+509 GLDKPDTAVAGEYV

-553 TTPTAES
+553 TTPTEES
-560 VSVIADIDVSGH
+560 VSVVADIDVSGH

-593 LDADKDV
+593 LDADKNV
-600 SSTKHVMTGVT
+600 SSVKHVMTGVT

>member
-33 EVAIATIE
+33 EVAIATI

-88 ASKKP
+88 ASTKP

-100 SGLSDYIATAG
+100 SGLSDYISTAG

-123 AATYKYKLQTR
+123 AATYQYKLQTR
-134 AYAGGKWG
+134 AYASGQWG

-159 RLDTAEGNISDNA
+159 RLDTAEGNISKNA
-172 TAIAKLNA
+172 AAIATLNA

-196 QTLDANVSQ
+196 QTLNADVSQ
-205 EAGSDGLALNVVEV
+205 EAGSDGLALNVVEAN
-219 DGVITSVSGSIKANT
+219 GVITSISGSIKANT
-234 YDAYGSAAAVQ
+234 YDGYGAAAAVQ
-245 GETSKTVKDVED
+245 GKTSKTVKDVED

-281 AAIQGLYYTA
+281 AAIQGLDYTE
-291 YEAGNDSGSTISFVG
+291 YVAGNDSGSTISFVG
-306 TISETDGVISATKRD
+306 TISEADGVISATKRD

-333 KAATMADITGAVANL
+333 KAATMADITGAVADL

-382 VIYSIKEYVY
+382 VIYGIKEYVY
-392 DGYKWVELG
+392 DGSKWVELG

-427 VVGQTDGSI
+427 VVGQTDGYI
-436 HATPVKIQIAQSQV
+436 HATPVKIQITQSQV

-465 TQDTAIKANED
+465 AQDTAIKANAD

-495 MRVVAGEVAAAKIG
+495 MRVVAGEVAAAQIG

-593 LDADKDV
+593 LDANKDV

-632 NVADLKQTAET
+632 NVADLKQTADT

>member
-1 MATESNRLNT
+1 MATENNRLNT

-41 ESGNLQ
+41 SGNLQ
-47 TVNPNGVSTPQ
+47 TVNPNGVDTPQ

-88 ASKKP
+88 ASTKP
-93 TYAASEI
+93 TYAANEI
-100 SGLSDYIATAG
+100 SGLSDYISTTG

-123 AATYKYKLQTR
+123 AETYKYKLQTR

-159 RLDTAEGNISDNA
+159 RLDTAEGNISNNA
-172 TAIAKLNA
+172 AAIATLNA

-196 QTLDANVSQ
+196 QDLHANVSQ

-245 GETSKTVKDVED
+245 GKTSKTVKDVED

-281 AAIQGLYYTA
+281 AAIQGLDYTE
-291 YEAGNDSGSTISFVG
+291 YVAGNDSGSTISFVG
-306 TISETDGVISATKRD
+306 TISEADGVISATKRD

-333 KAATMADITGAVANL
+333 KAATMADVTGAIADL
-348 NGAMHFEGVST
+348 NGAMHFEGVKDSVPT
-359 SDPIENGVTING
+359 NNEGYS
-371 KPDYVAAAGDI
+371 AGDVII
-382 VIYSIKEYVY
+382 VGIVEYVF
-392 DGYKWVELG
+392 DGTNWVELG
-401 DEGSAAAQI
+401 DEGNAGALIAG
-410 QALDVADITV
+410 LDVDDINV
-420 GADSTLN
+420 GADSTLTLI
-427 VVGQTDGSI
+427 GETDGLV
-436 HATPVKIQIAQSQV
+436 HATATKIQIAQSQV

-465 TQDTAIKANED
+465 AQDTAIKANAD

-495 MRVVAGEVAAAKIG
+495 MRVVAGEVAAAQIG
-509 DLDKSDTAVAGEYV
+509 GLDKPDTAVAGEYV

-539 LPTIPDLVHTDSTA
+539 LPSIPDLVHTDSTA

-593 LDADKDV
+593 LGADKDV

-611 EVDGVLTSI
+611 EVNGVLTSI

>member
-33 EVAIATIE
+33 EVAIATI

-88 ASKKP
+88 ASQKP

-100 SGLSDYIATAG
+100 SGLSDYIASAG

-123 AATYKYKLQTR
+123 AETYKYKLQTR

-159 RLDTAEGNISDNA
+159 RLDTAESNINKNA
-172 TAIAKLNA
+172 SAIATLNA

-196 QTLDANVSQ
+196 QTLNADVSQ
-205 EAGSDGLALNVVEV
+205 EAGSDGLALNVVEAN
-219 DGVITSVSGSIKANT
+219 GVITSVSGSIKTNT

-245 GETSKTVKDVED
+245 GNTSKTVKDVED

-281 AAIQGLYYTA
+281 AAIQGLNYTE
-291 YEAGNDSGSTISFVG
+291 YVAGNDSGSTISFVG

-333 KAATMADITGAVANL
+333 KAATMADVTGAVADL

-382 VIYSIKEYVY
+382 VIYGIKEYVY
-392 DGYKWVELG
+392 DGSKWVELG

-410 QALDVADITV
+410 QALDVADINV
-420 GADSTLN
+420 GADSTLSA
-427 VVGQTDGSI
+427 VGQTDGSI

-450 TGLTEALTNGSTKDN
+450 NGLVDALTNGSTKDGE
-465 TQDTAIKANED
+465 QDTAINANKD
-476 AIKVINGVS
+476 AIDVINGT
-485 GDNTGDTGKS
+485 DAGKS
-495 MRVVAGEVAAAKIG
+495 MRVVAGEVAAAQIG
-509 DLDKSDTAVAGEYV
+509 NLDKSDTAVAGEYV

-593 LDADKDV
+593 LDADKNV
-600 SSTKHVMTGVT
+600 SSVKHVMTGVT

>member
-1 MATESNRLNT
+1 MATENNRLNT

-41 ESGNLQ
+41 TGNLQ
-47 TVNPNGVSTPQ
+47 TVNPNGVDTPQ

-88 ASKKP
+88 ASTKP
-93 TYAASEI
+93 TYAANEI
-100 SGLSDYIATAG
+100 SGLSDYISTAG

-123 AATYKYKLQTR
+123 AATYQYKLQTR

-159 RLDTAEGNISDNA
+159 RLDTAESNISKNA
-172 TAIAKLNA
+172 AAIATLNA

-196 QTLDANVSQ
+196 QDLHANVSQ
-205 EAGSDGLALNVVEV
+205 EAGSDGLALNVVEAN
-219 DGVITSVSGSIKANT
+219 GVITSVSGSIKANT
-234 YDAYGSAAAVQ
+234 YDEYGSAAAVR
-245 GETSKTVKDVED
+245 GETSKTVKDIED

-272 ADDEAAARV
+272 AEDEAAARV
-281 AAIQGLYYTA
+281 AAIQGLDYTA

-333 KAATMADITGAVANL
+333 KAATMADVTGAVADL
-348 NGAMHFEGVST
+348 NGAMHFEGVKDSVPVDNEGY
-359 SDPIENGVTING
+359 S
-371 KPDYVAAAGDI
+371 AGDVII
-382 VIYSIKEYVY
+382 VGIVEYVF
-392 DGYKWVELG
+392 DGTNWVELG
-401 DEGSAAAQI
+401 NEGTAGALIAG
-410 QALDVADITV
+410 LDVPDIKV
-420 GADSTLN
+420 GADSTLT
-427 VVGQTDGSI
+427 VIGETDGLV
-436 HATPVKIQIAQSQV
+436 HATATKIQIAQSQV
-450 TGLTEALTNGSTKDN
+450 TGLVDALTNGSTKDGE
-465 TQDTAIKANED
+465 QDTAIKANEN
-476 AIKVINGVS
+476 AIKVIQ
-485 GDNTGDTGKS
+485 GDDTTKS
-495 MRVVAGEVAAAKIG
+495 MRVVAGEVATTQIG
-509 DLDKSDTAVAGEYV
+509 GLDKPDTAVAGEYV

-593 LDADKDV
+593 LDADKNV
-600 SSTKHVMTGVT
+600 SSAKHVMTGVT

-632 NVADLKQTAET
+632 NVKDLKQTAET